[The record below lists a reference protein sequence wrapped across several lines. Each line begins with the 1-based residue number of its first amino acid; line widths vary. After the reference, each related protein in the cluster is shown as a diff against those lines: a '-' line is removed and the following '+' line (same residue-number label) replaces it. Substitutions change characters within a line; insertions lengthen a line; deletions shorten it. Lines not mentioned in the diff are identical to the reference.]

1 MNTVSDEVV
10 ESLLRG
16 QSAFVEVRNTRGD
29 VRGVVTVIPIRSSK
43 SGRIVR
49 LRVQSGKRAG
59 GTAERGA
66 VP

>member
-1 MNTVSDEVV
+1 MSTVNDEVI
-10 ESLLRG
+10 EHLLGG
-16 QSAFVEVRNTRGD
+16 QSAFVEVRDRKGV
-29 VRGVVTVIPIRSSK
+29 VRGAVTIIPIRSSK

-49 LRVQSGKRAG
+49 LRVQSGTSAG